1 MDLRQAIDWQM
12 LVTQVWSCF
21 CLCEVTIDCC
31 VISIS
36 SLESNGS
43 ANNGT
48 GSLQAQVSMASGT
61 GPSEM
66 NVQCG

>member
-1 MDLRQAIDWQM
+1 MDLRQAIDRQIP
-12 LVTQVWSCF
+12 VTRVWSCF

-43 ANNGT
+43 AN
-48 GSLQAQVSMASGT
+48 GSIQAQVSYGERRHR
-61 GPSEM
+61 P
-66 NVQCG
+66 

>member
-1 MDLRQAIDWQM
+1 MDLRQGIDWQM

-43 ANNGT
+43 ANGNT
-48 GSLQAQVSMASGT
+48 SASVVWRAAAQALLRK
-61 GPSEM
+61 
-66 NVQCG
+66 